1 MTSTESTPPPVTA
14 VPEGF
19 FDEIAAQL
27 ESESAEEISE
37 VVIGTCI
44 SRGILHP
51 DLEDNPDDELRAEE
65 LREVFGLLAVVTD
78 AVADGT
84 IVPRRVQFADTMDP
98 AMEQAWDAF
107 TDAAADPESAEQV
120 AQMIADGSVDSGK
133 ATAS

>member
-1 MTSTESTPPPVTA
+1 MTSTESTPPPAIA

-51 DLEDNPDDELRAEE
+51 DLEEDPDDELRAEE
-65 LREVFGLLAVVTD
+65 MREVFGLLRVVTD

-84 IVPRRVQFADTMDP
+84 IVPSRVKFADAMDP
-98 AMEQAWDAF
+98 DMEQAWDVF
-107 TDAAADPESAEQV
+107 TDAAADPQSAEQV
-120 AQMIADGSVDSGK
+120 AQMITTGAVDSGT